1 MIGLAALCLAT
12 ALAIALSLLIAA
24 RALGWRRR
32 RIAQL
37 VRPWLLAIWIVL
49 TIGLS
54 LEAMDGLARTSR
66 LAWVLL
72 TCWLVTSLL
81 VHLVDRRRAQPSHV
95 TRRWGERVAHVGIG
109 IAVGG
114 IILSSMFT
122 TSALRLMA
130 PGETVKFNA
139 WTIQL
144 HEVWPAAGK
153 GWAGVAAELRASSG
167 SGVILLEPQLRSL
180 ADRSALSEPATISSG
195 SGLLTASIGPRDG
208 EGRWPIRLGW
218 IPLLVLIP
226 AGGMIAALGGALA
239 MVGPPIARRRRLRRA
254 RLATAWWA

>member
-1 MIGLAALCLAT
+1 MIGLAALCLAA

-32 RIAQL
+32 PIALL
-37 VRPWLLAIWIVL
+37 VRPWLLAIWILL

-54 LEAMDGLARTSR
+54 LEATNGSSRTSR
-66 LAWVLL
+66 LAWALL
-72 TCWLVTSLL
+72 ICWLVTSLV
-81 VHLVDRRRAQPSHV
+81 VHLVDRRRAQPSHF
-95 TRRWGERVAHVGIG
+95 TRRWGAWVAHIGIG

-114 IILSSMFT
+114 IILSMIFT
-122 TSALRLMA
+122 STAVRLME
-130 PGETVKFNA
+130 PGESAKFNA
-139 WTIQL
+139 WTVQL
-144 HEVWPAAGK
+144 HDVWPAAGK

-180 ADRSALSEPATISSG
+180 ADRSEMSEPATMSSG
-195 SGLLTASIGPRDG
+195 SGLLTASIGPRDS

-218 IPLLVLIP
+218 TPLLVLIP
-226 AGGMIAALGGALA
+226 VGGMIAALGGALA

-254 RLATAWWA
+254 KLATAWWA